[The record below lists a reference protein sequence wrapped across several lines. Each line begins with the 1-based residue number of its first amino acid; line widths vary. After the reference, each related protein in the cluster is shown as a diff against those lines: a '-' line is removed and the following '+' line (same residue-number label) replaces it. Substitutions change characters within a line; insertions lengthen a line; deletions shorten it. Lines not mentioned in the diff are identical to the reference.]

1 MIVYGDYLVD
11 SHGEVDKSAD
21 VGEVQG
27 CEEDCESP
35 SFDFH
40 TLIVILEEFLDQDN
54 IGDE

>member
-1 MIVYGDYLVD
+1 MILYGDYLVD

-27 CEEDCESP
+27 CEKNCEAP

-40 TLIVILEEFLDQDN
+40 TLIVILADLVDQND

>member
-1 MIVYGDYLVD
+1 MILYGDYLVD

-27 CEEDCESP
+27 CEKNCEAP

-40 TLIVILEEFLDQDN
+40 TLIVILADLVDQDD

>member
-40 TLIVILEEFLDQDN
+40 TLIVILADLVDQDD
-54 IGDE
+54 IRDE